1 MHTTGSSD
9 GRPGAPVQ
17 RAGSG
22 IGLVDLDVSGPV
34 PGRGLNEAQTVCTSH
49 GSLERTPG
57 ALFRAMG
64 ALFLLEKPASSRE
77 ALARELAEDLG
88 ALGVDYH
95 VRTLKR
101 QLAGRV
107 SSVPPEVEAAMRH
120 LLLRAN
126 PLRTDVD
133 IEQALGAAGLRVAP
147 EERQPTYLSTVGIV
161 AMAQLWLL
169 YNPTRSRRSLA
180 VVLSER
186 LARRGVQL
194 KVDPLQN
201 ILAGRQPLARREMQ
215 EELLA
220 LLSAYGI
227 GSAAEAGQ
235 RWQQQQ
241 QDIAAYLE
249 DRALVPAD
257 PVVDLARA
265 WKLRNHQP
273 SSRHLAVILQHKLG
287 DRGLDVGL
295 HQIQAALDGKANHV
309 RHALVAELEGLA
321 REGLPEGHDLAN
333 EVRTAAQNQ
342 ARQIDLCWV
351 KAEPISTLATA
362 WLAEHPGATM
372 RQLALRVAKS
382 ARRMGY
388 ATSPNTIQPILA
400 GHKKRTRGFVY
411 RALLKQFPGAG
422 DHVPE
427 EHVIAAPWAARA
439 SERTSRPPVEPSRS
453 RSRAK
458 LSGRDTAAFNADPLA
473 AYLRSA
479 RGLLVPSPEAQV
491 ELARRIEEA
500 ERDLLGVL
508 LRSAVAT
515 GELAAVA
522 RKLDE
527 GKLSPWDVV
536 VGARPDGEAAT
547 RQARDELRRALSEVS
562 RLEALRE
569 ERRRELRSDQRTSE
583 ERAAQLR
590 LELEALWQQMA
601 LVLAGTRVAGEHV
614 QRMSG
619 QLGALVA
626 TADALLRE
634 GTAASPD
641 LERVEERAGL
651 PLAEMKRTWREA
663 QAAERR
669 VATAKNEMVR
679 ANLLLVVAIAKKYQG
694 RGLDLPDLIQEGN
707 IGLLRSVEKFD
718 RRQGSKFST
727 YATWWIRQRMQ
738 RAVADQGR
746 TIRLPR
752 HISDKVDR
760 LRRAAGDGFEGAGTP
775 SSPDDLAEAAGLAPG
790 EAPRLLLLARG
801 AISLQAPVGGGDTA
815 LEDFLADKA
824 AIEPLDAALQSEII
838 DGVRHALARLEPRE
852 ACVLRLRYGIGTA
865 AEHTTG
871 EVARQLG
878 LSRERVRQ
886 IQLDALAHLREEAQ
900 MLQALLDPDARHSP
914 DACAASGAW
923 PMAGRRRQAPARG
936 PGRTRRMAHGSAERI
951 QNGGK

>member
-1 MHTTGSSD
+1 MHTSGSSD
-9 GRPGAPVQ
+9 GHHGAPVQ
-17 RAGSG
+17 SAGSG
-22 IGLVDLDVSGPV
+22 IGLVDLDVSAM
-34 PGRGLNEAQTVCTSH
+34 PGRGLNEAQTVRNSH

-64 ALFLLEKPASSRE
+64 VLLRLEKPASSRE
-77 ALARELAEDLG
+77 ALARELAEHLG

-101 QLAGRV
+101 QLTGRV
-107 SSVPPEVEAAMRH
+107 SSVPAEVEAAMRH

-133 IEQALGAAGLRVAP
+133 IEQALGAAGLRIAQ
-147 EERQPTYLSTVGIV
+147 EERQPTYLSTAGILPL
-161 AMAQLWLL
+161 AQLWRLC
-169 YNPTRSRRSLA
+169 NPTRSQRSLA

-201 ILAGRQPLARREMQ
+201 ILAGRQPLARREIQ
-215 EELLA
+215 AELLA

-227 GSAAEAGQ
+227 RSAAEARR
-235 RWQQQQ
+235 RWELQQ

-249 DRALVPAD
+249 DRALVPAG
-257 PVVDLARA
+257 PLVDLARA
-265 WKLRNHQP
+265 WKLRNRQP
-273 SSRHLAVILQHKLG
+273 SSRHLAVVLRHKLG
-287 DRGLDVGL
+287 ERGLDLGL
-295 HQIQAALDGKANHV
+295 HQLQAALDGKAKHV
-309 RHALVAELEGLA
+309 RRALVVAMEGLV

-333 EVRTAAQNQ
+333 EVRTAARNQ

-351 KAEPISTLATA
+351 KAEPISALATA

-388 ATSPNTIQPILA
+388 ATNPNTIQPILA

-411 RALLKQFPGAG
+411 RALLKQFPGSR

-427 EHVIAAPWAARA
+427 EHTISAPWAARA
-439 SERTSRPPVEPSRS
+439 SERISRPPAEPKRS
-453 RSRAK
+453 RPRAK
-458 LSGRDTAAFNADPLA
+458 LSARDTAAFNADPLA

-479 RGLLVPSPEAQV
+479 GGLLVASPEAQA

-515 GELAAVA
+515 GALAAIA

-527 GKLSPWDVV
+527 GVSPWDVV
-536 VGARPDGEAAT
+536 VGARPDGADAT
-547 RQARDELRRALSEVS
+547 RQAHDELRRALSEIS
-562 RLEALRE
+562 RLEAQRE
-569 ERRRELRSDQRTSE
+569 VRRRELGSDQPTSE

-590 LELEALWQQMA
+590 LELEAGWQQMA
-601 LVLAGTRVAGEHV
+601 LVLAGTRLAGEHV

-626 TADALLRE
+626 TADALVHE
-634 GTAASPD
+634 GMAASSD
-641 LERVEERAGL
+641 LRRVEERAGL
-651 PLAEMKRTWREA
+651 PLAEMKRTWREV

-669 VATAKNEMVR
+669 VATARNEMVR

-707 IGLLRSVEKFD
+707 IGLMRAVDKFD
-718 RRQGSKFST
+718 RRQGWRFST

-752 HISDKVDR
+752 HISDKVNR
-760 LRRAAGDGFEGAGTP
+760 LRRAAGDGFGGPGTLAA
-775 SSPDDLAEAAGLAPG
+775 PDDLAEAAGLAPS
-790 EAPRLLLLARG
+790 EAPRLLLLASG
-801 AISLQAPVGGGDTA
+801 TTSLHAPVGGGDTA
-815 LEDFLADKA
+815 LEDFLADKE
-824 AIEPLDAALQSEII
+824 AIEPLDAALRSEIV
-838 DGVRHALARLEPRE
+838 DGLRHALARLEPRE
-852 ACVLRLRYGIGTA
+852 ARVLGLRYGICTG
-865 AEHTTG
+865 AEHTTAD
-871 EVARQLG
+871 VARQLG

-886 IQLDALAHLREEAQ
+886 IQRDALEHLREQAQ
-900 MLQALLDPDARHSP
+900 MLEALLDTPPTRAPLPEPDPCQRVEGKRRHVVL
-914 DACAASGAW
+914 A
-923 PMAGRRRQAPARG
+923 APAG
-936 PGRTRRMAHGSAERI
+936 YAHGERRAHPERRD
-951 QNGGK
+951 